1 MKKQFLKDEIWFAL
15 IWIVLYVVGFSYAE
29 RITSL
34 LRLPDQIQLVLG
46 LVLSVILYLYIRR
59 SRLQEYYGLCES
71 KGREKDYLWFVPLI
85 VISSANLWSGIA
97 RNADLTETVIYM
109 LSMCTVGFLEE
120 VIFRGLLFKG
130 LCKTNVTMAILV
142 SALTFGA
149 GHIVNLFLG
158 YEFAHTLLQIVG
170 AAAIGF
176 CYTAVFL
183 VSGSLLPCIL
193 SHIFINAPYI
203 LSATPTHTGHIV
215 ITLLPAAH
223 SVGYGLWLLRRNKKS
238 VE

>member
-142 SALTFGA
+142 SALTFGPDTSSICSWVTSLPTPCCRSWA
-149 GHIVNLFLG
+149 
-158 YEFAHTLLQIVG
+158 
-170 AAAIGF
+170 
-176 CYTAVFL
+176 
-183 VSGSLLPCIL
+183 LLPSVSAIRQYSWSAAVSFPASSPTFL
-193 SHIFINAPYI
+193 STPPIFCPQNPPIQAT
-203 LSATPTHTGHIV
+203 LSSP
-215 ITLLPAAH
+215 
-223 SVGYGLWLLRRNKKS
+223 
-238 VE
+238 